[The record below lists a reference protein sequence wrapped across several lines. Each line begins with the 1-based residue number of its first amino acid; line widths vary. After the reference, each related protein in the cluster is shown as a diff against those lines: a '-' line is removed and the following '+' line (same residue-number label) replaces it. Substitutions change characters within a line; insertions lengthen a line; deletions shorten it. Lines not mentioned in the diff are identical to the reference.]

1 MLSSDESLRLGTA
14 ENRDSGHASR
24 TAAPTHALDIS
35 GVPAAHS
42 DARARTP
49 RPSPRA
55 PSSDLRALR
64 SRTRSGRPRRA
75 RSSPR
80 APPRPLARSPRVATR
95 WHPRCQRA
103 RSGRRHV
110 RPDLALG
117 SPRPSARA
125 RDPRARPGS
134 PPPPPSR
141 WRRPSPPRT
150 RRSRRSRSR
159 PPRAPPPPRGRPGAV
174 VFASRAASP
183 TTARRA
189 RMPFA
194 RGAQDHRDPAAALSP
209 RSSPPPAPRSAPPR

>member
-1 MLSSDESLRLGTA
+1 MFRSDESLRLGTA
-14 ENRDSGHASR
+14 KNRDSGHASR
-24 TAAPTHALDIS
+24 TAAPTHARDIS

-42 DARARTP
+42 YARARTP

-80 APPRPLARSPRVATR
+80 APPPPPRALASRRDPLASPLSTGKERATSRSPGSRARVPATVRARSRPARSP
-95 WHPRCQRA
+95 
-103 RSGRRHV
+103 GF
-110 RPDLALG
+110 
-117 SPRPSARA
+117 
-125 RDPRARPGS
+125 

-174 VFASRAASP
+174 VVAPRAASP
-183 TTARRA
+183 TTARA

-194 RGAQDHRDPAAALSP
+194 RGAQDRDPAAALSP
-209 RSSPPPAPRSAPPR
+209 RSSPPRARSAPPL